1 MACNTIAFTL
11 PNRAKMRV
19 YKLSRLRIMI
29 LNNNVETN
37 SDYVTQKSSQYKA
50 IYKIIGRQL
59 VPRLFDEPCVNCLPG
74 QLPSE

>member
-37 SDYVTQKSSQYKA
+37 SDYVT
-50 IYKIIGRQL
+50 
-59 VPRLFDEPCVNCLPG
+59 
-74 QLPSE
+74 